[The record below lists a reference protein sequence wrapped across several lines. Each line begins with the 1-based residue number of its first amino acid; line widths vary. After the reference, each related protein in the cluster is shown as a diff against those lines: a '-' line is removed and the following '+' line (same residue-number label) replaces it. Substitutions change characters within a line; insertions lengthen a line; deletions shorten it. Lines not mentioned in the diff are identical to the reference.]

1 MKYFTLIGNHDFI
14 AKGSDPG
21 AAMTIFNKYKD
32 KIDGV
37 YIFASPGIYKE
48 MSGKIAR
55 RMKSF
60 SDNKELHVSIL
71 TDCDT
76 SLDPSY
82 NPGVGI
88 LGVLL

>member
-14 AKGSDPG
+14 SKDSEPG
-21 AAMTIFNKYKD
+21 AAMTIFNEYKD

-48 MSGKIAR
+48 MSEKIAR

-60 SDNKELHVSIL
+60 SDIKNFMYQLWML
-71 TDCDT
+71 M
-76 SLDPSY
+76 
-82 NPGVGI
+82 
-88 LGVLL
+88 